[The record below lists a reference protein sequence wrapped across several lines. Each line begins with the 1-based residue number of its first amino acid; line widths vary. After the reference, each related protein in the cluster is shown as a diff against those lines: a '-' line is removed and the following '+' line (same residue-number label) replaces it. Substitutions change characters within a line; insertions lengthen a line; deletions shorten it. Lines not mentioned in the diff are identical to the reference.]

1 MDQLRRTF
9 LKSAGV
15 AGSVVVAISAG
26 LLKSGEA
33 LAASAWNTNAFSSKT
48 IADALT
54 ASGYTGSVESKD
66 IDIKAPEIAEN
77 GQVVPVEVVSKIAG
91 TTSIAIFVE
100 KNPTPMVGSFDLMA
114 GAEPFISTRIKM
126 GQTSLVR
133 VVVKAGGKTFS
144 ATKEVKVTI
153 GGCGG

>member
-15 AGSVVVAISAG
+15 AGSVVLAISAG

-33 LAASAWNTNAFSSKT
+33 LAAAWNTNAFGAKT
-48 IADALT
+48 ISDAMSAAGFT
-54 ASGYTGSVESKD
+54 SAVESKD
-66 IDIKAPEIAEN
+66 IEIKAPEIAEN
-77 GQVVPVEVVSKIAG
+77 GSVVPVEVTSKIPG
-91 TTSIAIFVE
+91 TTSMAIFVE
-100 KNPTPMVGSFDLMA
+100 KNPTPMVASFDFLA
-114 GAEPFISTRIKM
+114 GAEPYISTRIKM

-133 VVVKAGGKTFS
+133 VSVKAGGKTYS
-144 ATKEVKVTI
+144 TTKEVKVTI

>member
-15 AGSVVVAISAG
+15 AGSVVLAISAG

-33 LAASAWNTNAFSSKT
+33 LAAAWNTNAFGAKT
-48 IADALT
+48 ISDAMS
-54 ASGYTGSVESKD
+54 AAGFTGAVESKD
-66 IDIKAPEIAEN
+66 IEIKAPEIAEN
-77 GQVVPVEVVSKIAG
+77 GSVVPVEVTSKIPG
-91 TTSIAIFVE
+91 TTSMAIFVE
-100 KNPTPMVGSFDLMA
+100 KNPTPMVASFDFLA
-114 GAEPFISTRIKM
+114 GAEPYISTRIKM

-133 VVVKAGGKTFS
+133 VSVKAGGKTYS
-144 ATKEVKVTI
+144 TTKEVKVTI

>member
-15 AGSVVVAISAG
+15 AGTVVVAIGAG

-33 LAASAWNTNAFSSKT
+33 LAAAWNTNAFTAKNIS
-48 IADALT
+48 DAMT
-54 ASGYTGSVESKD
+54 ASGFTGAVESKD
-66 IDIKAPEIAEN
+66 IEIKAPEIAEN
-77 GQVVPVEVVSKIAG
+77 GAVVPVEVTSKIAG
-91 TTSIAIFVE
+91 TTSIAVYVE
-100 KNPTPMVGSFDLMA
+100 KNPTPMVAFFELMA
-114 GAEPFISTRIKM
+114 GAEPYISTRIKM

-133 VVVKAGGKTFS
+133 VAVKAGGKTYMAS
-144 ATKEVKVTI
+144 KEVKVTI

>member
-15 AGSVVVAISAG
+15 AGSVVLAMSAG

-33 LAASAWNTNAFSSKT
+33 LAAAWNTNAFGAKT
-48 IADALT
+48 ISDAMS
-54 ASGYTGSVESKD
+54 AAGFSGAAESKD
-66 IDIKAPEIAEN
+66 IEIKAPEIAEN
-77 GQVVPVEVVSKIAG
+77 GSVVPVEVTSKIPG
-91 TTSIAIFVE
+91 TTSMAIFVE
-100 KNPTPMVGSFDLMA
+100 KNPTPMVASFEFLA
-114 GAEPFISTRIKM
+114 GAEPYISTRIKM

-133 VVVKAGGKTFS
+133 VSVKAGGKTYNT
-144 ATKEVKVTI
+144 TKEVKVTI

>member
-15 AGSVVVAISAG
+15 AGSVVLAISAG

-33 LAASAWNTNAFSSKT
+33 LAAAWNTNAFGAKT
-48 IADALT
+48 ISDAMS
-54 ASGYTGSVESKD
+54 AAGFSGAAESKD
-66 IDIKAPEIAEN
+66 IEIKAPEIAEN
-77 GQVVPVEVVSKIAG
+77 GSVVPVEVTSKIPG
-91 TTSIAIFVE
+91 TTSMAIFVE
-100 KNPTPMVGSFDLMA
+100 KNPTPMVASFEFLA
-114 GAEPFISTRIKM
+114 GAEPYISTRIKM

-133 VVVKAGGKTFS
+133 VSVKAGGKTYNT
-144 ATKEVKVTI
+144 TKEVKVTI

>member
-15 AGSVVVAISAG
+15 AGSVVLAISAG

-33 LAASAWNTNAFSSKT
+33 FAAAWNTNAFGAKT
-48 IADALT
+48 ISDAMS
-54 ASGYTGSVESKD
+54 AAGFSGAAESKD
-66 IDIKAPEIAEN
+66 IEIKAPEIAEN
-77 GQVVPVEVVSKIAG
+77 GSVVPVEVTSKIPG
-91 TTSIAIFVE
+91 TTSMAIFVE
-100 KNPTPMVGSFDLMA
+100 KNPTPMVASFEFLA
-114 GAEPFISTRIKM
+114 GAEPYISTRIKM

-133 VVVKAGGKTFS
+133 VSVKAGGKTYNT
-144 ATKEVKVTI
+144 TKEVKVTI

>member
-15 AGSVVVAISAG
+15 AGSVVLAISAG

-33 LAASAWNTNAFSSKT
+33 LAAAWNTNAFGAKT
-48 IADALT
+48 ISDAMS
-54 ASGYTGSVESKD
+54 AAGFTGAVESKD
-66 IDIKAPEIAEN
+66 IEIKAPEIAEN
-77 GQVVPVEVVSKIAG
+77 GSVVPVEVTSKIPG
-91 TTSIAIFVE
+91 TTSMAIFVE
-100 KNPTPMVGSFDLMA
+100 KNPTPMVASFEFLA
-114 GAEPFISTRIKM
+114 GAEPYISTRIKM

-133 VVVKAGGKTFS
+133 VSVKAGGKTYN